1 MMRFSILGAFLLVL
15 CASATANIIPT
26 STTITGTGP
35 LVWSYDLQL
44 SIDQNFDSGIAP
56 TSSPVPHGNLT
67 NAGPQVGTVAD
78 NVDNTQGPEA
88 VPEPGKR
95 NYSAAARP
103 GLERHSSMTSP
114 RCAISPVISAVNR
127 SNPGF
132 FR

>member
-56 TSSPVPHGNLT
+56 TSSPVPHSNLK

-88 VPEPGKR
+88 VPEPATLILIGSGLVGLGLLGRKR
-95 NYSAAARP
+95 FT
-103 GLERHSSMTSP
+103 RH
-114 RCAISPVISAVNR
+114 
-127 SNPGF
+127 
-132 FR
+132 